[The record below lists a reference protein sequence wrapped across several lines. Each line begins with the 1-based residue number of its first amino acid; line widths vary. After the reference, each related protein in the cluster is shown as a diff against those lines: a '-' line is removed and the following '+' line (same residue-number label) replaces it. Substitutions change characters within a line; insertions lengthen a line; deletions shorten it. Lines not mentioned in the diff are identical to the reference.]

1 MKPLQVK
8 TDRTD
13 RFFWAAL
20 IPLLLIVLGTL
31 GYALIEGW
39 SLFDALYMT
48 IITLTTVG
56 YKEVHE
62 MSPAGQAFTML
73 LSLGGV
79 FMLFYAATAIASAV
93 VSGQIIDFLGSRR
106 MERSLAELKGHMIVC
121 GFGRMGRRVCQEFS
135 AKGMPFVVIDRQ
147 AELFDRFELPHGIAI
162 DGDAASDEVL
172 ERVGVR
178 RAKTLVSVAASDAD
192 NLYITMSARL
202 LNDKLF
208 IVARADD
215 ERSEQKL
222 LRAGASRVVSP
233 YVIGGHR
240 MAQAVLRP
248 TVVDFLE
255 LATRTEH
262 LALNIEE
269 ARLAESSPLVG
280 VSLEKSLIRQEHGLI
295 VVAIKQRAERMLFNP
310 SADTL
315 LEAGDILIMIGGR
328 NELDRVAAIARGEA

>member
-48 IITLTTVG
+48 VITLTTVG

-79 FMLFYAATAIASAV
+79 FMLFYAATAIATAV
-93 VSGQIIDFLGSRR
+93 VSGRIIDFLGSRR

-135 AKGMPFVVIDRQ
+135 AKGMPFVVIDRH
-147 AELFDRFELPHGIAI
+147 AELFDRFELPHGIAV

-192 NLYITMSARL
+192 NLYITMMPDCSTTNCSSSLGRMMSVPSRNCCGPERVEWFRL
-202 LNDKLF
+202 T
-208 IVARADD
+208 
-215 ERSEQKL
+215 S
-222 LRAGASRVVSP
+222 
-233 YVIGGHR
+233 
-240 MAQAVLRP
+240 
-248 TVVDFLE
+248 
-255 LATRTEH
+255 
-262 LALNIEE
+262 
-269 ARLAESSPLVG
+269 
-280 VSLEKSLIRQEHGLI
+280 
-295 VVAIKQRAERMLFNP
+295 
-310 SADTL
+310 SADTGWRRPYCGPPSWISSNWRR
-315 LEAGDILIMIGGR
+315 APSISR
-328 NELDRVAAIARGEA
+328 